1 MDNFEVSK
9 EEYDLIQDIKNNKKI
24 VFNYPL
30 DVFTEEDLDL
40 VKFVVNWI
48 LVSSEL
54 RQKGKDAIEE
64 YNKKK
69 SEAIVIENPPKCQ
82 VFEED
87 SEKAELLREFFGE
100 IQEENNKNKIF
111 LIISTLIFI
120 AVLSFIISIF

>member
-30 DVFTEEDLDL
+30 DVSSEEDLEL
-40 VKFVVNWI
+40 VKFVVNWVLI
-48 LVSSEL
+48 SSEL
-54 RQKGKDAIEE
+54 RQKGKIAIEE

-69 SEAIVIENPPKCQ
+69 SEAIVVENPKCQ

-120 AVLSFIISIF
+120 AVISFIISIF

>member
-9 EEYDLIQDIKNNKKI
+9 EDYDLIQDIKNNKKI

-30 DVFTEEDLDL
+30 DVSTEEDLDL

-48 LVSSEL
+48 LISSEL